1 VTTPDA
7 TDAATRFLEALATRD
22 FRALGGCFAADG
34 RLRALVPTRLRDE
47 EGREAIAARYD
58 YWYGALDEFE
68 LTTAE
73 AAAVADR
80 VAVRYRVR
88 GIHREDGPVVQEQQG
103 YATVVDG
110 LIATLNVVCSGFRPA
125 A

>member
-1 VTTPDA
+1 MTTPDA
-7 TDAATRFLEALATRD
+7 TDTATRFLDAVATRD
-22 FRALGGCFAADG
+22 FAALGGCFAEDA

-47 EGREAIAARYD
+47 EGREAIAARYG
-58 YWYGALDEFE
+58 YWYGALDDFE
-68 LTTAE
+68 LTAAE
-73 AAAVADR
+73 AVAVADR
-80 VAVRYRVR
+80 IRLRYTVR